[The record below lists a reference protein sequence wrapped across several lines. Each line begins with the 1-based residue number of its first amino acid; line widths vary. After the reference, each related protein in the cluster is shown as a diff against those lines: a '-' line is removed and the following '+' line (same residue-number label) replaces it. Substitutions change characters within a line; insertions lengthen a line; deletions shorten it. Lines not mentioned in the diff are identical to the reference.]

1 MPVKAL
7 YPGTFDPPTNG
18 HVDLIQRGSKLF
30 DHLTVAI
37 LVNPVKNPLF
47 TVEERVEMLEEVT
60 GPLGNVSVATFDG
73 LMVEFA
79 RKVGA
84 AAVLRGIRA
93 ISDYEHEFQMALM
106 NRRLAPDV
114 ETVFLAAGGTL
125 LVCELADGEGSFQL
139 WRRHQRAGAAER
151 GEEAAR
157 ADQERRVT
165 EWRPRARRPQAE
177 LCAQSEICQDGRDM
191 TVTAP
196 AKVFAD
202 RIGRIEVSATMAV
215 AAEAAKL
222 RAQGANLVDF
232 GAGEPH
238 FATPRHIKDAAIAA
252 IEANFTRYTVV
263 PGIPDVRKAIVERHA
278 CDFGSDYTIDEA
290 VFTSGGK
297 LALFN
302 TIQVLV
308 DHGDEVILPV
318 PYWVS
323 FKDIIQYAGGTV
335 VFLETSEAESFRITA
350 DAIEQAITP
359 RTKAIIL
366 NSPSNPAGSVVSAG
380 DLERIVHLAHDR
392 GIFLLLDECYVYL
405 NYAGKPVSGGS
416 FTWAKEHIVILG
428 SLSKTYSMT
437 GWRAGY
443 ALAAKPVAAN
453 LSKLQSQSTSNAT
466 SFVQK
471 AAIAALS
478 GSQECVAE
486 FRAEFIELRDYMLAA
501 LKKIPG
507 VTCTK
512 PEGAFYVYPN
522 ISAYLGKGGI
532 RTATELATRLLH
544 EGHVVTV
551 PGEAFGTAEHVRISY
566 PVTRENI
573 DEGTR
578 RMGEFLTGLK

>member
-1 MPVKAL
+1 
-7 YPGTFDPPTNG
+7 
-18 HVDLIQRGSKLF
+18 
-30 DHLTVAI
+30 
-37 LVNPVKNPLF
+37 
-47 TVEERVEMLEEVT
+47 
-60 GPLGNVSVATFDG
+60 
-73 LMVEFA
+73 
-79 RKVGA
+79 
-84 AAVLRGIRA
+84 
-93 ISDYEHEFQMALM
+93 
-106 NRRLAPDV
+106 
-114 ETVFLAAGGTL
+114 
-125 LVCELADGEGSFQL
+125 
-139 WRRHQRAGAAER
+139 
-151 GEEAAR
+151 
-157 ADQERRVT
+157 
-165 EWRPRARRPQAE
+165 
-177 LCAQSEICQDGRDM
+177 M

-278 CDFGSDYTIDEA
+278 CDFGSDYSIDEA
-290 VFTSGGK
+290 IFTAGGK

-302 TIQVLV
+302 TLQILV

-323 FKDIIQYAGGTV
+323 FKDIIQYAGGKV
-335 VFLETSEAESFRITA
+335 VYLETSEAESFRITA
-350 DAIEQAITP
+350 DAIERAITP

-366 NSPSNPAGSVVSAG
+366 NSPSNPAGSVVTAE

-416 FTWAKEHIVILG
+416 FNWAKEHIVILG

-443 ALAAKPVAAN
+443 ALASKPIVAN

-471 AAIAALS
+471 GAIAALT
-478 GSQECVAE
+478 GSQQCVAE
-486 FRAEFIELRDYMLAA
+486 FRAEFIDLRDYMLAA
-501 LKKIPG
+501 LAKIPA

-522 ISAYLGKGGI
+522 ISAYLGKGSI
-532 RTATELATRLLH
+532 KTATELATRLLH
-544 EGHVVTV
+544 EAHVVTV
-551 PGEAFGTAEHVRISY
+551 PGEAFGTGEHIRISY
-566 PVTRENI
+566 PVTKQNI

-578 RMGEFLTGLK
+578 RMGEFLTSLK